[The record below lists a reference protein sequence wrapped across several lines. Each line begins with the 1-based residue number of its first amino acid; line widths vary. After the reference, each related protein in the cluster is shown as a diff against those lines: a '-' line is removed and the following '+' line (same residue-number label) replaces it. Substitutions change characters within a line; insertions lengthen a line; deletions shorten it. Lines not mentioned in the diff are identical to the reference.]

1 MNGHGEFR
9 TVKLSDIASRLNIS
23 VVTVSNALNGKKGVS
38 DELRRHIVNTADEMG
53 YKKRLRSDENIG
65 TLQLSIGVVT
75 AARYVMAEMKPY
87 FMRLYQEI
95 AFAAAKKD
103 CIISLEILSDEN
115 EEQAIMPDVFVNNS
129 IDAVI
134 IFGELNEKY
143 IRVLSSNTSVPIVY
157 VDYYRDAPG
166 NDVIVNDYFYGTC
179 SMTRLLI
186 ECGYEK
192 IGFLKNKKEHPEVAD
207 CYFGYCKAMIEH
219 GLEVCSRWTAS
230 VRVSD
235 HGDWTVNLPEE
246 LPEAYVCACD
256 AAAGALIKELKRQGY
271 SVPEDI
277 AVVGF
282 GNIGDTEPEDIML
295 TTYALNLQEMARVII
310 DTAIKK
316 LNDKKH
322 IPARRI
328 IKGSRLLG
336 KSHKDRLRS
345 RADE

>member
-1 MNGHGEFR
+1 MNGNGEFK

-38 DELRRHIVNTADEMG
+38 DELRRHIVNTAEEMG
-53 YKKRLRSDENIG
+53 YRRRLRSDENIG
-65 TLQLSIGVVT
+65 TLQLSIGVVI
-75 AARYVMAEMKPY
+75 AARHLVTEMKPY

-103 CIISLEILSDEN
+103 CIIALEILSDEN
-115 EEQAIMPDVFVNNS
+115 EEQTVMPDIFANNGV
-129 IDAVI
+129 DAVI
-134 IFGELNEKY
+134 VFGELKDKY
-143 IRVLSSNTSVPIVY
+143 IRLLSTNTSVPTVF
-157 VDYYRDAPG
+157 VEYYRDVPG
-166 NDVIVNDYFYGTC
+166 NDVIVNDYFYGVC

-192 IGFLKNKKEHPEVAD
+192 IGFLKNSDERPEVLD
-207 CYFGYCKAMIEH
+207 CYFGYYKAMTEH
-219 GLEVCSRWTAS
+219 RLEVCGNRDAVIRMDDNGEWI
-230 VRVSD
+230 VK
-235 HGDWTVNLPEE
+235 LPEE
-246 LPEAYVCACD
+246 LPEAYVCVCD
-256 AAAGALIKELKRQGY
+256 SAAGALIKELKRRGCR
-271 SVPEDI
+271 VPEDV

-282 GNIGDTEPEDIML
+282 GNIGNAEPEDIIL
-295 TTYALNLQEMARVII
+295 TTYNLNLQEMARVII
-310 DTAIKK
+310 DTVIKK

-336 KSHKDRLRS
+336 KSHIDRLRS